1 MAGRLAT
8 GYFFSGEPERAADK
22 ADFAIELSERLG
34 DPEGLARGFAVMA
47 MIVAGERPEEATAQH
62 RQSLAISSEHG
73 LFDHEYNALFN
84 LSDISFQRDR
94 YDDALG
100 YLDGALAIAR
110 RRGSRSGEWGVLSEI
125 TYPLFMQGRWDEAVE
140 RSREVPEERL
150 LEALT
155 LSLLSG
161 VLEIRLRRGEVTEAR
176 ELLSHYEPYRESGDM
191 QNRGCVLAASACLA
205 RAEGRF
211 DEAVRDGMEAVGLSR
226 AARNEGSQM
235 LKQGLVETVPPGLRS
250 GYLDA
255 QAMRFRGRLSESS
268 EDGAERLTAATA
280 RFRELVIPFWLGV
293 TLLEHAELT
302 GEDASFAEAREI
314 FEDLRAT
321 PWLERAAAAGGRAA
335 VPA

>member
-1 MAGRLAT
+1 
-8 GYFFSGEPERAADK
+8 
-22 ADFAIELSERLG
+22 
-34 DPEGLARGFAVMA
+34 
-47 MIVAGERPEEATAQH
+47 
-62 RQSLAISSEHG
+62 
-73 LFDHEYNALFN
+73 
-84 LSDISFQRDR
+84 
-94 YDDALG
+94 
-100 YLDGALAIAR
+100 
-110 RRGSRSGEWGVLSEI
+110 
-125 TYPLFMQGRWDEAVE
+125 
-140 RSREVPEERL
+140 
-150 LEALT
+150 
-155 LSLLSG
+155 
-161 VLEIRLRRGEVTEAR
+161 
-176 ELLSHYEPYRESGDM
+176 M

-235 LKQGLVETVPPGLRS
+235 LKQGLVEAIEAALALGDTVRAEEFVASIETVPPGLRS

-280 RFRELVIPFWLGV
+280 RFRELGIPFWLGI